1 MMSVM
6 TLRVMTWNLWWHFGP
21 WERRQQA
28 IIEVMRSVDPDI
40 VCIQEV
46 WSDVTHDQADQIGDA
61 LGYHVARTAPV
72 LFDGQAFGNA
82 VLSRWKVEVIA
93 DQPLP
98 RLDGHDGH
106 RRVLATGVDTPWGT
120 WPIVST
126 HLDHR
131 FDASA
136 ARSMQCQR
144 LLELAAVWRGNAD
157 VDLPVI
163 VGGDLNAVA
172 DSDEIRLLTGRR
184 ASVPGIV
191 FNDAWELTG
200 DGAGPTWRRENP
212 YSVDSAWPDRR
223 LDYLLVSWPRPKPVG
238 NPTRAW
244 IAGAEPINGVWP
256 SDHAAVVAE
265 FVTPESSPA

>member
-1 MMSVM
+1 M

-21 WERRQQA
+21 WEVRQQA
-28 IIEVMRSVDPDI
+28 IIEVIRATDPDI
-40 VCIQEV
+40 VCLQEV
-46 WSDVTHDQADQIGDA
+46 WSDEALDQADQIATA
-61 LGYHVARTAPV
+61 LGHHVARTAPEF
-72 LFDGQAFGNA
+72 FDGQAFGNA
-82 VLSRWKVEVIA
+82 VLSRWPVEVIA
-93 DQPLP
+93 DEALP
-98 RLDGHDGH
+98 RLDGRPGH
-106 RRVLATGVDTPWGT
+106 RRLLAVGVGSPWGV

-136 ARSMQCQR
+136 ARSIQCTR
-144 LLELAAVWRGNAD
+144 LLERAGEWRGDPN

-184 ASVPGIV
+184 AGVAGIV
-191 FNDAWELTG
+191 FNDVWDLAG
-200 DGAGPTWRRENP
+200 DGPGLTWRRENP

-238 NPTRAW
+238 NPTAAW
-244 IAGAEPINGVWP
+244 IVGDEPIDGVWP

-265 FVTPESSPA
+265 FVTPAP